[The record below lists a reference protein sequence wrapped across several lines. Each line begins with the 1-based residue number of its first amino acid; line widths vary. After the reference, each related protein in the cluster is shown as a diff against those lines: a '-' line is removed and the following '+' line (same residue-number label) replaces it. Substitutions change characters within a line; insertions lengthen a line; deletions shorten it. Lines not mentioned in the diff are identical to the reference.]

1 MLDLISKTP
10 GLQHITE
17 QIFLELNH
25 KNLIECEKVNTS
37 WKIIMNSPNLLLK
50 ICVKKRLI
58 TQHEVKWL
66 KLIQTLT
73 DPRIEGNIVS
83 YLKRLSYLNIVSKQ
97 RKKMQKTQKKKDDM
111 KDFHFSFSLLWL
123 IGSM

>member
-25 KNLIECEKVNTS
+25 ENLIECEKVNTS
-37 WKIIMNSPNLLLK
+37 WKRIMNNPNLLLK

-83 YLKRLSYLNIVSKQ
+83 YLKRLTYLNIGPDHVANNCKLSVFYSQ
-97 RKKMQKTQKKKDDM
+97 
-111 KDFHFSFSLLWL
+111 F
-123 IGSM
+123 